1 MDADRRQL
9 GPRNPQGVVGAGLC
23 MCATAIAGRV
33 EMGVAV
39 ERRAAGGLRDGH
51 RNESG
56 HRSGGALQEAASRCV
71 RPPQPPLTAGI
82 ASRIDLGRS
91 VFEEAF
97 HGQAVESVEG
107 NRVAEAVAAV

>member
-56 HRSGGALQEAASRCV
+56 HRSGGALQEAASRSHPEKSSS
-71 RPPQPPLTAGI
+71 PPRRAARGPSDPR
-82 ASRIDLGRS
+82 ASSRETLDTIL
-91 VFEEAF
+91 
-97 HGQAVESVEG
+97 
-107 NRVAEAVAAV
+107 